1 MENCRNIVSIKYDIR
16 KGEYSIKER
25 DAITGKIYRTLANR
39 LNAAEINFATRAAR
53 HKNDL
58 YIIWTK

>member
-1 MENCRNIVSIKYDIR
+1 MEDYRSIVSIKYDIH

-25 DAITGKIYRTLANR
+25 DPITGRIYRTFANR
-39 LNAAEINFATRAAR
+39 LNATEINFATMATR
-53 HKNDL
+53 HESEL

>member
-1 MENCRNIVSIKYDIR
+1 MEDGRSIVSIKYDIR

-25 DAITGKIYRTLANR
+25 DPITGKICRTFANH
-39 LNAAEINFATRAAR
+39 LNTAEINFATMATR
-53 HKNDL
+53 HKNEL